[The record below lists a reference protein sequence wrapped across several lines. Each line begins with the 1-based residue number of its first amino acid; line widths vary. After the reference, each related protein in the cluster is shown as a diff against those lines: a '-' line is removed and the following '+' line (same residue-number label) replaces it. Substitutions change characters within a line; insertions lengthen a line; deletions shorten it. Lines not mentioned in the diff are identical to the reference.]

1 MIIKNIYSKK
11 TLNGIRIIATATLIL
26 LLLTTCKKIY
36 DFIINDFYNSY
47 DQSIKNDEIIS
58 MCLNCIIIIFSAI
71 LIKQPQRFLLI
82 SIASLIFSIV
92 AEIYNTSSFTSF
104 LMLVVA
110 IATFLF
116 RFNYKSYKKLA
127 LVVFIPVILFDFLFQ
142 LTKGTAIFVEMT
154 WQKIEMIFTFGI
166 STFFFCE
173 YSKQNVLRETIKDKV
188 LNLADYK
195 GIERS
200 DLYLLQDVMNNIKY
214 KEIAKKINGSE
225 GALRNKLG
233 KIYKIL
239 EVGDKTGFLTI
250 YSGYTLVYEPKQKTA
265 PSSDR

>member
-11 TLNGIRIIATATLIL
+11 TLNGIRIIASATLIL
-26 LLLTTCKKIY
+26 LLLTTCNKIY
-36 DFIINDFYNSY
+36 NFIINDFYKSF
-47 DQSIKNDEIIS
+47 DQIIKNGEIIS
-58 MCLNCIIIIFSAI
+58 LFLNCIIIFFSVI
-71 LIKQPQRFLLI
+71 LIKQPHRFLLI
-82 SIASLIFSIV
+82 SIASLLFSIV
-92 AEIYNTSSFTSF
+92 DEIYNTDSYSSF
-104 LMLVVA
+104 LMLAVA

-116 RFNYKSYKKLA
+116 RFNYKSHKKLA

-154 WQKIEMIFTFGI
+154 WQKIEFLFAFAI

-173 YSKQNVLRETIKDKV
+173 YSKQNFLRETLKDKV

-200 DLYLLQDVMNNIKY
+200 DLYLLQDVMNNVKY

-250 YSGYTLVYEPKQKTA
+250 YSGYTLIYEPNKG
-265 PSSDR
+265 